1 MRSLLYSLCLVLLL
15 TGIQANAQTVVKK
28 LKQTL
33 ELKMQKTADDDM
45 PGTRGASVVWHPA
58 LKKYYA
64 GFAGNTAYPLAVF
77 DEKGKRLNEEDL
89 ATMIDLR
96 GLWYNPVTK
105 QICGNGYDDM
115 GWFNY
120 ELDKNGIPADVANI
134 TDDMRQPSAQAVGT
148 YNFTEKQVL
157 FLGGGQVYKYNNNG
171 VAVDSVAIHWGR
183 KKADG
188 PGEDEDPDLTHEDY
202 NTTSLIY
209 TGIKGQELGFLNVAE
224 SQIELY
230 DIKTG
235 YLIKVLTLP
244 EAATTE
250 FTFNFAYANGIYW
263 IFDMDERKWVGYK

>member
-1 MRSLLYSLCLVLLL
+1 MRFLLYPLCLLFVFYS
-15 TGIQANAQTVVKK
+15 TQATAQVAAKK

-45 PGTRGASVVWHPA
+45 SGTRGASVVWHPV

-120 ELDKNGIPADVANI
+120 DLDKNGIPTDVANI

-157 FLGGGQVYKYNNNG
+157 FLGGSQVYKYNNQG
-171 VAVDSVAIHWGR
+171 VAVDSVVIHWGR
-183 KKADG
+183 KKTDG
-188 PGEDEDPDLTHEDY
+188 PGEEEDPTLSHEDY
-202 NTTSLIY
+202 NATSLIY

-224 SQIELY
+224 NQIELY

-235 YLIKVLTLP
+235 YLIKLLTLP
-244 EAATTE
+244 ETATAE
-250 FTFNFAYANGIYW
+250 LSFNFAYANGTYW
-263 IFDMDERKWVGYK
+263 IFNMDERKWVGYK